1 MCLSGLPLFSS
12 MFFFLRAPLHL
23 LGLPLFSSE
32 VFFDEPMNEGFD
44 SAPLF
49 IAPRVCAKALV
60 ECQAN
65 LASHFDPALT

>member
-49 IAPRVCAKALV
+49 IAPVFVQKRLSNVKLTL
-60 ECQAN
+60 
-65 LASHFDPALT
+65 LAILTLP